1 MSVGTLGPIEDF
13 NPAQNDRESNTEG
26 LDQYLVANNVT
37 GQSKNTLSVN
47 GPKACEVLKSL
58 VTPDKP
64 SNKTCGIK
72 SGTVDSFQ
80 TKPTGDLGTF

>member
-64 SNKTCGIK
+64 SNKTHEELK
-72 SGTVDSFQ
+72 SALLTHF
-80 TKPTGDLGTF
+80 KPNPLVI